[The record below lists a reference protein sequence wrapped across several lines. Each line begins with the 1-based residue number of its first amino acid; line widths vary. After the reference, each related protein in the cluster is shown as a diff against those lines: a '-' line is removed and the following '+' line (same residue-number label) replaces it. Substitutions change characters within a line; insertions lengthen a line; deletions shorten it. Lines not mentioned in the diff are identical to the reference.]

1 MGLTAAALLLYL
13 SHMATN
19 PTTQR
24 ITAIRKKLMALNVDT
39 FMVSVDAN
47 RHYLSGFHAEDGQFD
62 ETAGVLLITADAL
75 LLATDPRYFEV
86 ARREAPDFEVVCY
99 RKGLIKAL
107 PEMLQRLG
115 IHRLGFESRRM
126 SHQQVLEMT
135 AQIEAAQL
143 NIELVPLENLV
154 EPLRAVKSEDEVE
167 KTRKALAIAE
177 DAFEALRPR
186 IRPGITEKALAWELE
201 KEIRSRGAEAL
212 SFPSIVAAGS
222 NSALPHAVP
231 TDRPVRAGEP
241 LLFDWGARLDGYCS
255 DTSRTVVIGTPD
267 ERFRPTFDAVLS
279 AMEKAIAVIK
289 PGVNGKDVDAVA
301 REHIK
306 QAGYDGLFT
315 HSLGHGTGLMVH
327 EGPRLSHLKDEV
339 LAVGMIVTV
348 EPGIYLSEWGG
359 VRLENQVVVRPDGV
373 EVLNRT
379 DPSLW
384 RV

>member
-1 MGLTAAALLLYL
+1 LALTAAAFLLYL
-13 SHMATN
+13 GQMITA
-19 PTTQR
+19 PITQR
-24 ITAIRKKLMALNVDT
+24 IAAVRQKLIALEVDT
-39 FMVSVDAN
+39 FMVSIDAN

-75 LLATDPRYFEV
+75 LLATDPRYVEA

-107 PEMLQRLG
+107 PEILKRLETR
-115 IHRLGFESRRM
+115 RLGFESRRL
-126 SHQQVLEMT
+126 SHQQALQM
-135 AQIEAAQL
+135 ASQIGEGQL

-154 EPLRAVKSEDEVE
+154 EPIRAVKSEDEVD

-177 DAFEALRPR
+177 DAFEAVRPR

-201 KEIRSRGAEAL
+201 KEIRSHGAEAL
-212 SFPSIVAAGS
+212 SFPSIVAAGP

-231 TDRPVRAGEP
+231 TDRPVEAGAP

-255 DTSRTVVIGTPD
+255 DTSRTVVVGTPD
-267 ERFRPTFDAVLS
+267 ERFRPIFEAVLT
-279 AMEKAIAVIK
+279 AMQKAIAVIK

-339 LAVGMIVTV
+339 LAAGMIVTV

-359 VRLENQVVVRPDGV
+359 VRLENQVVVRADGA

-379 DPSLW
+379 DPGLW